1 MLPGK
6 TPLGPKWKTI
16 ATPYFR
22 LERLSVMK
30 SHSCSILEFTPNSLP
45 CSLPTRAVQE
55 VTGKRGVVI
64 TRSTFPSS
72 GRWGGHWLGDN
83 TAAWDQLRKSI
94 IGVWASPQGPPA
106 GRERAGVCPARD
118 TGYVCLSFTWAAKAA
133 GADFSVGMSLSLYPS
148 FDIFIIVDP
157 GLRSRVWKRQ
167 GKTTL

>member
-1 MLPGK
+1 MENHCHPIFQTGAALCNEVPQLFHPRIHAQFTSLFPSNQSCAGSDRK
-6 TPLGPKWKTI
+6 ARGRHHALHVPLFWPLGRPLAGRQHGRVGPAKEI
-16 ATPYFR
+16 HHR
-22 LERLSVMK
+22 CV
-30 SHSCSILEFTPNSLP
+30 
-45 CSLPTRAVQE
+45 
-55 VTGKRGVVI
+55 G
-64 TRSTFPSS
+64 FPP
-72 GRWGGHWLGDN
+72 G
-83 TAAWDQLRKSI
+83 A
-94 IGVWASPQGPPA
+94 PA